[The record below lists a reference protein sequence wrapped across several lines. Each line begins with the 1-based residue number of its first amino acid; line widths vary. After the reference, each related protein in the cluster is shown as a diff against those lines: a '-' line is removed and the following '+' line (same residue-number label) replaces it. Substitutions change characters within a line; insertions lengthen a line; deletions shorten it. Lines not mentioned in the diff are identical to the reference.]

1 MKASKKTIILL
12 FLAVIVTVGSYTY
25 GPEPMQPGMY
35 HAELVI
41 DTGEQIITHSMNVTI
56 ISAGEDHY
64 KIETFAVGEYNF
76 SIQYKDEVLL
86 KIGSKVSFKIITNGL
101 TVAHQD
107 IHINFIGENYNGTL
121 RPTKISGDIIYIEFQ
136 PLIMSKEAMAL
147 LGLVALLW
155 FTEGIPLVA
164 TALMIPTFLILL
176 DVYSPTQA
184 LAPFFDPVVAL
195 ILGGFLIGRAL
206 TKYEL
211 DKRIALELIVKSKGS
226 GNTLIL
232 VLMLVSAFLSFWIS
246 NTATAAIMI
255 PIGLAMIGRIR
266 SLDIRKR
273 YEKVTVLAIAYSAT
287 LGGIGTV
294 IGSPPN
300 ALAVAYL
307 NSFLGADL
315 SFTSWLTF
323 GLPVVV
329 ITLPIIWRF
338 LIFMFKP
345 PSEAKEVAELRKTA
359 LEELEKLGE
368 LTGTQKAV
376 IGIFAMT
383 IVLWLTQKLPDFL
396 VAIIGWPG
404 HGISSSTISILAG
417 FLLLA
422 LGFLDEKDISRK
434 ISWSALLILGS
445 GILLGSALV
454 NTGISYWLGVQM
466 SGLHGVSPIIVNVV
480 IGFLAVIITMF
491 ASNTAAAAILI
502 PIGIP
507 MAISLDMDPML
518 ITMTIAIGASLDF
531 ALPTGTP
538 PSTIAYSTG
547 KISLKEMIKTGIG
560 LDIIALLVLTLVVM
574 WIWVLLGLVV
584 I

>member
-1 MKASKKTIILL
+1 MKTTILL
-12 FLAVIVTVGSYTY
+12 ILAIVIVSASYTY
-25 GPEPMQPGMY
+25 GPEPMSPGTY
-35 HAELVI
+35 NAHLVI
-41 DTGEQIITHSMNVTI
+41 KTNGQDLKYNMTVRLLS
-56 ISAGEDHY
+56 SGEDHFV
-64 KIETFAVGEYNF
+64 ITNISSDSYNF
-76 SIQYKDEVLL
+76 TIEYKDRVLL
-86 KIGSKVSFKIITNGL
+86 KIGNKISFKIIIHGL
-101 TVAHQD
+101 SVSHED
-107 IHINFIGENYNGTL
+107 IHIDFSGKNYNTTL
-121 RPTKISGDIIYIEFQ
+121 RPNKIAGDVIYIEFQ
-136 PLIMSKEAMAL
+136 PLVMSKETIAL

-164 TALMIPTFLILL
+164 TALMIPTTLILL
-176 DVYSPTQA
+176 NVYTPTQA

-211 DKRIALELIVKSKGS
+211 DKRIALELIVKSKGT
-226 GNTLIL
+226 GNSLIL
-232 VLMLVSAFLSFWIS
+232 VLMLVAAFLSFWIS

-255 PIGLAMIGRIR
+255 PIGLAMVGRIR

-273 YEKVTVLAIAYSAT
+273 YEKVIVLAIAYSST
-287 LGGIGTV
+287 LGGIGTI

-315 SFTSWLTF
+315 SFTNWLLF
-323 GLPVVV
+323 GLPVVL

-338 LIFMFKP
+338 LLFMFKP
-345 PSEAKEVAELRKTA
+345 PSDAKEIMELKKTA
-359 LEELEKLGE
+359 QEELEKLGD
-368 LTGTQKAV
+368 LNRSQKAV
-376 IGIFAMT
+376 IAIFVST
-383 IVLWLTQKLPDFL
+383 VILWLTQKLPDFL
-396 VAIIGWPG
+396 VAIIGWRG
-404 HGISSSTISILAG
+404 HGISSSTVSLIAG

-422 LGFLDEKDISRK
+422 LGFLDEKDISNK
-434 ISWSALLILGS
+434 ISWGALLILGS

-454 NTGISYWLGVQM
+454 NTGISYWLGIQM
-466 SGLHGVSPIIVNVV
+466 SGLHGISPIVVNVI

-518 ITMTIAIGASLDF
+518 LTMTIAIGASLDF

-547 KISLKEMIKTGIG
+547 KISLKEMVKTGIG
-560 LDIIALLVLTLVVM
+560 LDVIALLILTLIVV
-574 WIWVLLGLVV
+574 WIWAFLGLVV